1 MNLAVVAIVATVLLA
16 VANPSLGAGGT
27 QLHSGLGSPS
37 VHCYCIDDAFNG
49 SYRYSFVEQYS

>member
-37 VHCYCIDDAFNG
+37 VHMLCVIVLMMPLMVPMG
-49 SYRYSFVEQYS
+49 VVL

>member
-1 MNLAVVAIVATVLLA
+1 MNLAVVAIVATVLLT

-37 VHCYCIDDAFNG
+37 VHLLCVIVLMMPLMVPMG
-49 SYRYSFVEQYS
+49 VVL

>member
-27 QLHSGLGSPS
+27 QLHSGLGSP
-37 VHCYCIDDAFNG
+37 VVCYCIDDAFNG
-49 SYRYSFVEQYS
+49 TYRCSFVEQYS